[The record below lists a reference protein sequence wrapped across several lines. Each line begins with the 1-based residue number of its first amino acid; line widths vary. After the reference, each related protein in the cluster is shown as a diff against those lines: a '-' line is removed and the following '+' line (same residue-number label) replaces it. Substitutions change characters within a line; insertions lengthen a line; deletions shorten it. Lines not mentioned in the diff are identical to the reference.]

1 LINQEIKVSLIPR
14 TERAAFS
21 IKPLTYGSSVLG
33 APLLYFPAHIE
44 SDTRGL
50 ILAGTHGDETASIAA
65 LSCALRSLPAANLRH
80 DVILSMNP
88 DGNQLGTRANA
99 NQVDLNR
106 AFPTKNWKE
115 DGTVYRWSSN
125 TPVRD
130 VKVRTGQPDQLEP
143 EVQSLISLIEKRKP
157 KFVIS
162 FHEPLALID
171 DPAQSK
177 LASWL
182 GKQFNLPVVEDVD
195 YETPGSFGTWCEER
209 NLPCITV
216 ELPPISADFAI
227 EEYLDAFLA
236 VLGFEG
242 S

>member
-1 LINQEIKVSLIPR
+1 MN
-14 TERAAFS
+14 
-21 IKPLTYGSSVLG
+21 
-33 APLLYFPAHIE
+33 
-44 SDTRGL
+44 
-50 ILAGTHGDETASIAA
+50 ILFKTTVPWQQPKDFH
-65 LSCALRSLPAANLRH
+65 
-80 DVILSMNP
+80 
-88 DGNQLGTRANA
+88 GNQLGTRANA

-106 AFPTKNWKE
+106 AFPTQNWDK

-130 VKVRTGQPDQLEP
+130 VKVKTGQANKLEP
-143 EVQSLISLIEKRKP
+143 EVQSLIDLIEQRKP

-162 FHEPLALID
+162 FHEPLAMVD
-171 DPAQSK
+171 DPVQSE

-182 GKQFNLPVVEDVD
+182 GKQFKLPIVEDVD

-216 ELPPISADFAI
+216 ELPPISSDFTI

-236 VLGFEG
+236 VLGVGVWRRNLASSLETSVRQRFPQDEHFMDDSRYG
-242 S
+242 KSLALCPEAIIQITQTLASKYKPYIVLQGCDCYACVTS